1 MHKDQNKDQNKDR
14 NKDRNKEQNKKRAL
28 ILFAHGARDAR
39 WAQPFERL
47 QQLAQAQLPD
57 AMVVLAFLELMEP
70 RLPAV
75 AAQLAAQ
82 GCDEINLV
90 PVFLGQGG
98 HVLRDLPPMVEELR
112 AAYPG
117 LTITVSDAVGENQQV
132 LNAIAAY
139 CVSSLA

>member
-1 MHKDQNKDQNKDR
+1 MNTEQNAEQNT
-14 NKDRNKEQNKKRAL
+14 EQNKKRAL

-47 QQLAQAQLPD
+47 QKLAQAQLPD
-57 AMVVLAFLELMEP
+57 AIVALAFLELMEP

-75 AAQLAAQ
+75 AAELAAQ
-82 GCDEINLV
+82 GCDEISLV

-112 AAYPG
+112 AVYPA
-117 LTITVSDAVGENQQV
+117 LTITVSAAVGENPDV
-132 LNAIAAY
+132 LTAIADY
-139 CVSSLA
+139 CVSSLV